1 MTKKIVYQFKPFIK
15 VIKENYQNR
24 YESRKDFHQIYLQ
37 NSAMVIVQDKDNR
50 VLFLN
55 EYRRGLKK
63 LSLGFPGG
71 NIEKKEKPI
80 QAVKREL
87 LEETGLV
94 AKDWKLLFQYS
105 RHGTYNCGEDYVFF
119 ARNIKKKRLKK
130 KIEKIEKKWFNK
142 KQIIQNLNKG
152 KFETSGVL
160 SAVLFYLFKKYD

>member
-87 LEETGLV
+87 LEET
-94 AKDWKLLFQYS
+94 
-105 RHGTYNCGEDYVFF
+105 
-119 ARNIKKKRLKK
+119 
-130 KIEKIEKKWFNK
+130 KWFNK